1 MNLFGRLLTKLGG
14 QNPAP
19 DDDFW
24 YRSTP
29 ALSTR
34 PYVGP
39 DSSLRL
45 GAYSACVR
53 VIAET
58 LASLELTV
66 YRRDGNSRLP
76 DRNHPLAYVLS
87 ATPNDYMTAFE
98 FWELCG
104 KNLTTFG
111 NFYAR
116 IETDSRDNVRALYP
130 IPPQRVVVKRDDN
143 TGLIVY
149 TYFDRSGGQKAL
161 LADEMFHIPG
171 LGYDG
176 VDQIVGLSPVEL
188 HRQSIGL
195 SMDAEAYGSRFFAN
209 NATPVAYISSPGI
222 VNDETKT
229 KLLGYFMKKFGGV
242 GNAGKL
248 AVMDGGMELKTVPVN
263 HRDMQFLELRRYQI
277 EEIARIHRVPLHM
290 IQSLDH
296 ATNNNIEF
304 QGIGFGQY
312 TMAPW
317 CERIEKRIN
326 MQLLGPRE
334 GASTFVKF
342 ELDSIMRGDAISR
355 AEYYSKRIT
364 SGNMTPNEARIREN
378 DNPLPGGDKLY
389 IQGAMV
395 PLEMAGQ
402 MVQKEVIQ

>member
-1 MNLFGRLLTKLGG
+1 MNLLGRILTKLGAD
-14 QNPAP
+14 NPAP

-29 ALSTR
+29 GLSTSAYLS
-34 PYVGP
+34 PET
-39 DSSLRL
+39 SLRL

-58 LASLELTV
+58 LASLDLTV
-66 YRRDGNSRLP
+66 YRRDGDARLP
-76 DRNHPLAYVLS
+76 DRDHALAYVLGT
-87 ATPNDYMTAFE
+87 APNNYMTAFE

-104 KNLTTFG
+104 KNLCTWG

-116 IETDSRDNVRALYP
+116 IETDSRDNVSALYP
-130 IPPQRVVVKRDDN
+130 IPPSRVIVGRDIN
-143 TGLIVY
+143 TGLITY
-149 TYFDRSGGQKAL
+149 TYSDGIRPQQSIL
-161 LADEMFHIPG
+161 SDEMFHVPG

-195 SMDAEAYGSRFFAN
+195 SMDAEGYGSRFFAN
-209 NATPVAYISSPGI
+209 NATPPAYIAAPGV
-222 VNDETKT
+222 VNDTTKT
-229 KLLGYFMKKFGGV
+229 AILNYFARQFGGV
-242 GNAGKL
+242 RNAGKIGFL
-248 AVMDGGMELKTVPVN
+248 DNGAELKTVPLN
-263 HRDMQFLELRRYQI
+263 HRDMQFLEIRRYQI

-402 MVQKEVIQ
+402 IVQKEVIQ

>member
-1 MNLFGRLLTKLGG
+1 MNSLGRLLIRLGAD
-14 QNPAP
+14 PAP

-24 YRSTP
+24 YRSSP
-29 ALSTR
+29 MSANSS
-34 PYVGP
+34 YIGP
-39 DSSLRL
+39 DTSLRL

-53 VIAET
+53 VISET
-58 LASLELTV
+58 LASLDLTV
-66 YRRDGNSRLP
+66 YKRNGNSREA
-76 DRNHPLAYVLS
+76 DRGHALAYVLGVS
-87 ATPNDYMTAFE
+87 PNEYMTAFE
-98 FWELCG
+98 LWELAG
-104 KNLTTFG
+104 KHLCTWG

-116 IETDSRDNVRALYP
+116 IETDTRDNVRALYP
-130 IPPQRVVVKRDDN
+130 IPPNRVNVRRDQN

-149 TYFDRSGGQKAL
+149 TYSDESGESKAL
-161 LADEMFHIPG
+161 LSDEMFHVPG
-171 LGYDG
+171 MGYDG
-176 VDQIVGLSPVEL
+176 VDQLVGLSPVDL

-195 SMDAEAYGSRFFAN
+195 SADAESYGARYFRN
-209 NATPVAYISSPGI
+209 NATPPAYISSPGVI
-222 VNDETKT
+222 KDDTKT
-229 KLLGYFMKKFGGV
+229 AILNYFARQFGGV
-242 GNAGKL
+242 RNAGKL
-248 AVMDGGMELKTVPVN
+248 GFLDNGAELKTVPVN
-263 HRDMQFLELRRYQI
+263 HRDMQFLELRKYQV

-402 MVQKEVIQ
+402 QAPKEVIQ